1 LGTRYACHKEGP
13 LALGARSAV
22 RKVDVSSSAPVQPE
36 SFSQL
41 KGKQVLIAMAGVLL
55 GLLLSALDGT
65 IVGTAMPRV
74 IAELGGLDHYAWV
87 ATSYLLTS
95 TAAVPIFGKLSDIYG
110 RKWFY
115 IGGLALF
122 MAASALCG
130 LSQSM
135 TQLVAFRGLQG
146 VAGGILTA
154 NAFAIIG
161 DLFPPAERGK
171 WQGVSGSVFGIA
183 SVVGPALG
191 GWLTD
196 GPGWRWVFYVNLPVG
211 ILAIAVLLIGLPAIR
226 PHEARPI
233 DWLGSATIV
242 GATVPLLLA
251 FSWGGTEYPWSSP
264 QVIGLLVLA
273 VVMTGLFLVAER
285 RAAEPIIDLVLFRN
299 RTFTVSVIAM
309 FLVGAGMFGA
319 IMYIPLFMQGVLG
332 ASATASGA
340 ILTPMMLSLV
350 AASTLGGQIIS
361 RSGRYKWASIGGM
374 ALMGIGMWLQTQMS
388 ISTTNPEA
396 VRNMIV
402 LGLGTGLAM
411 PTFTLAVQNSVSPRQ
426 IGAVTAAVQFF
437 RSIGSTIGVAL
448 MGTLLTT
455 ALHGE
460 LSRDLPAEVT
470 AALPPAAI
478 ASINPQAL
486 ASPDAADA
494 LRAQLAA
501 LPNGDA
507 LFAALMGAMRQAL
520 AVSLHDVFLLSAIVA
535 MGGLVAALFLPE
547 APLRRRQAPMPLI
560 EAGEELAVEGA
571 GIAPP
576 IPAAAEPRLFVT
588 TANGAHA
595 EREVRQPASV
605 KGRGSPH

>member
-1 LGTRYACHKEGP
+1 
-13 LALGARSAV
+13 V
-22 RKVDVSSSAPVQPE
+22 NQPATA
-36 SFSQL
+36 SQLQGFDQL
-41 KGKQVLIAMAGVLL
+41 KGRQVVIAMAGVLL

-65 IVGTAMPRV
+65 IVGTAMPRI
-74 IAELGGLDHYAWV
+74 IADLGGLDHYAWV
-87 ATSYLLTS
+87 ATAYLLTS

-115 IGGLALF
+115 IGGLLLF

-135 TQLVAFRGLQG
+135 TQLIAFRGLQG
-146 VAGGILTA
+146 IAGGILTA

-211 ILAIAVLLIGLPAIR
+211 VLAIAVLFVGLPAIR
-226 PHEARPI
+226 PHERRPI
-233 DWLGSATIV
+233 DWLGAATIV

-251 FSWGGTEYPWSSP
+251 FSWGGTEYSWSSP
-264 QVIGLLVLA
+264 PIVGLLVTA
-273 VVMTGLFLVAER
+273 AVMTGLFLWAER
-285 RAAEPIIDLVLFRN
+285 RAPEPIISLALFRN

-309 FLVGAGMFGA
+309 FLVGAGMFGV

-350 AASTLGGQIIS
+350 AASTIGGQIIS
-361 RSGRYKWASIGGM
+361 RTGRYKWASISGLG
-374 ALMGIGMWLQTQMS
+374 LMSVGMWLQTLMGV
-388 ISTTNPEA
+388 STTNAEA

-411 PTFTLAVQNSVSPRQ
+411 PTFTLAVQNSVSPRE

-437 RSIGSTIGVAL
+437 RSIGSTIGVAV

-455 ALHGE
+455 VLNRE
-460 LSRDLPAEVT
+460 LNRDLPPDLA
-470 AALPPAAI
+470 AALPQDTFANI
-478 ASINPQAL
+478 SPQAL
-486 ASPDAADA
+486 ASPEAAGA
-494 LRAQLAA
+494 LQAQLAS
-501 LPNGDA
+501 LPGGDQ
-507 LFAALMGAMRQAL
+507 LFSQLIGAMRLAL
-520 AVSLHDVFLLSAIVA
+520 ATAIHDVFLLSAAIAV
-535 MGGLVAALFLPE
+535 GGFLAAIFLPE
-547 APLRRRQAPMPLI
+547 APLRRRLPAPDAV
-560 EAGEELAVEGA
+560 ESGKELAAEGA

-576 IPAAAEPRLFVT
+576 LPAAYEPRPMVST
-588 TANGAHA
+588 GDDRVEDASD
-595 EREVRQPASV
+595 EVRERTTVTAS
-605 KGRGSPH
+605 KAIR

>member
-1 LGTRYACHKEGP
+1 
-13 LALGARSAV
+13 V
-22 RKVDVSSSAPVQPE
+22 NQPATA
-36 SFSQL
+36 SQLQGFDQL
-41 KGKQVLIAMAGVLL
+41 KGRQVVIAMAGVLL

-65 IVGTAMPRV
+65 IVGTAMPRI
-74 IAELGGLDHYAWV
+74 IADLGGLDHYAWV
-87 ATSYLLTS
+87 ATAYLLTS

-115 IGGLALF
+115 IGGLLLF

-135 TQLVAFRGLQG
+135 TQLIAFRGLQG
-146 VAGGILTA
+146 IAGGILTA

-211 ILAIAVLLIGLPAIR
+211 VLAIAVLFVGLPAIR
-226 PHEARPI
+226 PHERRPI
-233 DWLGSATIV
+233 DWLGAATIV

-251 FSWGGTEYPWSSP
+251 FSWGGTEYSWSSP
-264 QVIGLLVLA
+264 PIVGLLVTA
-273 VVMTGLFLVAER
+273 AVMTGLFLWAER
-285 RAAEPIIDLVLFRN
+285 RAPEPIISLALFRN

-309 FLVGAGMFGA
+309 FLVGAGMFGV

-350 AASTLGGQIIS
+350 AASTIGGQIIS
-361 RSGRYKWASIGGM
+361 RTGRYKWASISGLG
-374 ALMGIGMWLQTQMS
+374 LMSVGMWLQTLMGV
-388 ISTTNPEA
+388 STTNAEA

-411 PTFTLAVQNSVSPRQ
+411 PTFTLAVQNSVSPRE

-437 RSIGSTIGVAL
+437 RSIGSTIGVAV

-455 ALHGE
+455 VLNRE
-460 LSRDLPAEVT
+460 LNRDLPPDLA
-470 AALPPAAI
+470 AALPQDTFAKI
-478 ASINPQAL
+478 SPQAL
-486 ASPDAADA
+486 ASPEAAGA
-494 LRAQLAA
+494 LQAQLAS
-501 LPNGDA
+501 LPGGDQ
-507 LFAALMGAMRQAL
+507 LFSQLIGAMRLAL
-520 AVSLHDVFLLSAIVA
+520 ATAIHDVFLLSAAIAV
-535 MGGLVAALFLPE
+535 GGFLAAIFLPE
-547 APLRRRQAPMPLI
+547 APLRRRLPAPDAV
-560 EAGEELAVEGA
+560 ESGKELAAEGA

-576 IPAAAEPRLFVT
+576 LPAAYEPRPMVST
-588 TANGAHA
+588 GDDRVEDASD
-595 EREVRQPASV
+595 EVRERTTVTAS
-605 KGRGSPH
+605 KAIR